1 MIKRIILMGVIF
13 YSFHNI
19 NMGLSRQLTLYSVLI
34 NINIHSFLTNSLLI
48 VSYFKTKPFPITDFT
63 ETWVITNV
71 TDICLLY
78 KEVNYNRYIQS
89 RTAYVV
95 SGRGCGVLILVYF
108 DLPPL
113 QYLLLNLHIVIAFLV
128 HLLFIIIY
136 FELLSFIVLIC
147 LISL

>member
-1 MIKRIILMGVIF
+1 M
-13 YSFHNI
+13 
-19 NMGLSRQLTLYSVLI
+19 YSVLI
-34 NINIHSFLTNSLLI
+34 NINIHSFRTNSLLI
-48 VSYFKTKPFPITDFT
+48 LSYFKIKPFPITDFT

-95 SGRGCGVLILVYF
+95 SGRGCSVLILVYF

-113 QYLLLNLHIVIAFLV
+113 QYHLLNLHIVIEFLV
-128 HLLFIIIY
+128 SLF
-136 FELLSFIVLIC
+136 S
-147 LISL
+147 